1 MADMGCDKMNENKE
15 DISQGRRPFSQVKGL
30 LALLGLV
37 LLLVGAWTLCYDL
50 ITDQVIKIAVENMEE
65 LSQHDERSIG
75 ANLENKWEVLKG
87 IGRYLQTQNI
97 DDTEELLQEIED
109 CQNLLDCLQMTLV
122 SDDGFYVNSKGET
135 GQDPSI
141 LDGRQEGKKM
151 FAYRIENPDTEQED
165 WTEELRMGVQIDPI
179 TVEGITYSYL
189 TTRMSIDAIESDL
202 KIDSY
207 GGLGYSSV
215 IDPDGSYIVSSFR
228 DQLPDDNNFF
238 TSLDKG
244 TLPEEYSMER
254 IQELINKQEPFSFE
268 YTREGGEPCVI
279 VFDPMPKIQWF
290 FITVVPRSVFEQ
302 QSMALVSIFAVLTT
316 ILMVVVIWTFMLML
330 RRRAKRLVLEQ
341 KHREELANA
350 LALAEQASRAKT
362 TFLNNMSHDIRT
374 PMNAIIGFTALAST
388 HIDNKERVLDYLGK
402 IGQSSNHLL
411 SLINDILD
419 MSRIESG
426 KVNIKEKPENLAEIL
441 HSLRDIIQ
449 ADVHSRQLDFFID
462 TVDVIDE
469 NIYCDRLRLNQIL
482 LNILSNAMKFTAPGG
497 TVSMRITEKSVSHA
511 GYASY
516 EFFIKD
522 TGIGMSPEFVKTIF
536 EPFTRERSSTVSNTQ
551 GTGLGMAITKTIVDI
566 MGGTIEVS
574 SEEGKGSE
582 FTVTLDFRLLK
593 EQREAPRIE
602 RLAGLRGLVVDDDI
616 NTCQSVAQMLRQ
628 IGMRS
633 EWTMYGK
640 EAVVRTEEALK
651 LGDQFHVYI
660 IDWLMPDLNG
670 IETVRRIRQV
680 VGKNAPIII
689 LSAYD
694 WADIEDEARK
704 AGVTDFVSKPLF
716 LSDLHRVLLKACGD
730 LVEESEPEPLLSLD
744 TDFQGRR
751 ILLVEDN
758 ELNKEIAEELLHQEG
773 FLVETAENGQKA
785 VDTVQDRQPG
795 WFDLVLMDIQMP
807 VMDGYEAT
815 RQIRALPDPVRAGVP
830 IIAMTANAFDEDKR
844 AAAEAGMDG
853 HVGKPI
859 DIPVLLQLLHDV
871 LAGGQGKAVPLD

>member
-1 MADMGCDKMNENKE
+1 MYANKE
-15 DISQGRRPFSQVKGL
+15 DENRDQGALSQGKWL
-30 LALLGLV
+30 LALAALI
-37 LLLVGAWTLCYDL
+37 LLMAGVWMLCYDL
-50 ITDQVIKIAVENMEE
+50 ITDQIIKIAIENMEE

-87 IGRYLQTQNI
+87 IGRYLEIQKP
-97 DDTEELLQEIED
+97 DDTAGLLQEMED
-109 CQNLLDCLQMTLV
+109 CENMFNCLRMTLV
-122 SDDGFYVNSKGET
+122 SDDAFYVNSKGEA
-135 GQDPSI
+135 
-141 LDGRQEGKKM
+141 GRDEAMLAGCREGKKM
-151 FAYRIENPDTEQED
+151 FVYRLENPDAEQEG
-165 WTEELRMGVQIDPI
+165 WAEELRMGVRIDPI
-179 TVEGITYSYL
+179 TVEGITYRYL
-189 TTRMSIDAIESDL
+189 TARLSIDAIESDL

-207 GGLGYSSV
+207 NGLGYSSV
-215 IDPDGSYIVSSFR
+215 IDTDGSYIVNSFR
-228 DQLPDDNNFF
+228 DQLPNDNKFF
-238 TSLDKG
+238 TSLDRG
-244 TLPEEYSMER
+244 TLPREYSLER
-254 IQELINKQEPFSFE
+254 IRELIDNLESFSFE
-268 YTREGGEPCVI
+268 FTREGGEQCVI

-290 FITVVPRSVFEQ
+290 FITVVPRSVFER
-302 QSMALVSIFAVLTT
+302 QSIALISIFAVLTA
-316 ILMVVVIWTFMLML
+316 ILMAVVIWSAMLLL
-330 RRRAKRLVLEQ
+330 RRRAKRLLVEQ
-341 KHREELANA
+341 KHREELADA
-350 LALAEQASRAKT
+350 LALAEQANRAKT

-388 HIDNKERVLDYLGK
+388 HIDNKEQVMGYLGK

-449 ADVHSRQLDFFID
+449 ADIHSRRLEFFID
-462 TVDVIDE
+462 TVDVTDE
-469 NIYCDRLRLNQIL
+469 SIYCDRLRLNQVL
-482 LNILSNAMKFTAPGG
+482 LNILSNAMKFTPSGG
-497 TVSMRITEKSVSHA
+497 TVSMRITERAVSRT

-516 EFFIKD
+516 EFCIKD
-522 TGIGMSPEFVKTIF
+522 TGIGMSPEFIKTIF

-551 GTGLGMAITKTIVDI
+551 GTGLGMAITKTIVDM
-566 MGGTIEVS
+566 MGGTIEVR

-582 FTVTLDFRLLK
+582 FIVTLDFRLQE

-602 RLAGLRGLVVDDDI
+602 QLVGLRGLVVDDDI

-628 IGMRS
+628 VGMRS
-633 EWTMYGK
+633 EWTMYGR

-680 VGKNAPIII
+680 VGDNAPIII

-694 WADIEDEARK
+694 WADIEEEARR

-730 LVEESEPEPLLSLD
+730 LMEESAPEPLLSLD

-758 ELNKEIAEELLHQEG
+758 ELNREIAEELLYQEG
-773 FLVETAENGQKA
+773 FLVETVENGQEA
-785 VDTVQDRQPG
+785 VDAVRDKQPG
-795 WFDLVLMDIQMP
+795 WFDLVLMDVQMP

-815 RQIRALPDPVRAGVP
+815 RQIRALPDPVRAHVP
-830 IIAMTANAFDEDKR
+830 IIAMTANAFSEDKQ
-844 AAAEAGMDG
+844 AAAEAGMNG

-859 DIPVLLQLLHDV
+859 DIPLLLKTLRDV
-871 LAGGQGKAVPLD
+871 LAGDQAKAMPCD

>member
-1 MADMGCDKMNENKE
+1 MYVNKE
-15 DISQGRRPFSQVKGL
+15 DENQSRGFFSQGKWL
-30 LALLGLV
+30 LALAALV
-37 LLLVGAWTLCYDL
+37 FLMGGVWMLCYDL
-50 ITDQVIKIAVENMEE
+50 ITDQIIKIAVENMEE

-87 IGRYLQTQNI
+87 IGRYLEIQKPN
-97 DDTEELLQEIED
+97 DTEELLREMADYE
-109 CQNLLDCLQMTLV
+109 NLFNCLQMTLI
-122 SDDGFYVNSKGET
+122 SDDAFYVTSKGEA
-135 GQDPSI
+135 
-141 LDGRQEGKKM
+141 GRDETVLAGCRKDKKM
-151 FAYRIENPDTEQED
+151 FAYRLENPDARQGD
-165 WTEELRMGVQIDPI
+165 WTEELRMGVQIDPV
-179 TVEGITYSYL
+179 TVEGITYNYL
-189 TTRMSIDAIESDL
+189 TAQLSIDAIESDL

-207 GGLGYSSV
+207 NGLGYSSV
-215 IDPDGSYIVSSFR
+215 IDSDGSYIVNSFR

-244 TLPEEYSMER
+244 TLPREYPLER
-254 IQELINKQEPFSFE
+254 IRELIDNQVAFAFE
-268 YTREGGEPCVI
+268 YTREGGERCVI

-302 QSMALVSIFAVLTT
+302 QSIALISIFAVLTT
-316 ILMVVVIWTFMLML
+316 ILMAVVIWSAMLLL
-330 RRRAKRLVLEQ
+330 RRRAKRLLVEQ
-341 KHREELANA
+341 KHREELADA
-350 LALAEQASRAKT
+350 LALAEQANRAKT

-449 ADVHSRQLDFFID
+449 ADVHSRQLEFFID

-482 LNILSNAMKFTAPGG
+482 LNILSNAMKFTPPGG
-497 TVSMRITEKSVSHA
+497 TVSMRITERTVSRT

-516 EFFIKD
+516 EFRIKD
-522 TGIGMSPEFVKTIF
+522 TGIGMSSEFVETIF

-551 GTGLGMAITKTIVDI
+551 GTGLGMAITKTIVDM
-566 MGGTIEVS
+566 MGGTIEVH
-574 SEEGKGSE
+574 SEVDKGSE
-582 FTVTLDFRLLK
+582 FKVTLELRLL
-593 EQREAPRIE
+593 EERREAPRIE
-602 RLAGLRGLVVDDDI
+602 RLVGLRGLVVDDDI

-680 VGKNAPIII
+680 VGDNAPIII

-694 WADIEDEARK
+694 WADIEEEARR

-730 LVEESEPEPLLSLD
+730 FVEEPAPEPLLSLD
-744 TDFQGRR
+744 TDFQNRR

-758 ELNKEIAEELLHQEG
+758 ELNMEIAEELLYQKG
-773 FLVETAENGQKA
+773 FQVETAENGQEA
-785 VDTVQDRQPG
+785 VDIVRDRQPG
-795 WFDLVLMDIQMP
+795 WFDLVLMDVQMP

-815 RQIRALPDPVRAGVP
+815 RQIRALPDPVRAHVP
-830 IIAMTANAFDEDKR
+830 IIAMTANAFDEDKQ
-844 AAAEAGMDG
+844 AAAEAHMDG

-859 DIPVLLQLLHDV
+859 DIPALLKVLREI
-871 LAGGQGKAVPLD
+871 LARDQAKMPPRD

>member
-1 MADMGCDKMNENKE
+1 MSANKE
-15 DISQGRRPFSQVKGL
+15 DGKRSRKPFNQGKWV
-30 LALLGLV
+30 LALAALV
-37 LLLVGAWTLCYDL
+37 LLMAGVWKLCYDL
-50 ITDQVIKIAVENMEE
+50 ITDQVIKIAIENMEE
-65 LSQHDERSIG
+65 LSKHDERSIG
-75 ANLENKWEVLKG
+75 SNLENRWEVLKG
-87 IGRYLQTQNI
+87 VGRYLQIQTPDN
-97 DDTEELLQEIED
+97 TEELLQEMED
-109 CQNLLDCLQMTLV
+109 CENLVNCIRMTLV
-122 SDDGFYVNSKGET
+122 STDGFYVNSKGE
-135 GQDPSI
+135 S
-141 LDGRQEGKKM
+141 GRDETMLTDAQKEKKM
-151 FAYRIENPDTEQED
+151 FAYRIENPDADLEG
-165 WTEELRMGVQIDPI
+165 WTEELRMGVRIDPI
-179 TVEGITYSYL
+179 TVDGITYTYL
-189 TTRMSIDAIESDL
+189 TTRLSIDAIESDL

-207 GGLGYSSV
+207 NGLGYSSV
-215 IDPDGSYIVSSFR
+215 IDTDGSYIVNSFR
-228 DQLPDDNNFF
+228 DQFLEDNNFF

-244 TLPEEYSMER
+244 TLPQEYPMER
-254 IQELINKQEPFSFE
+254 IRELIDSLESFSFE

-302 QSMALVSIFAVLTT
+302 QSMALVSIFAVLTI
-316 ILMVVVIWTFMLML
+316 ILMTVVLWSSMLML
-330 RRRAKRLVLEQ
+330 RRRAKRLLAEQ
-341 KHREELANA
+341 KHRQELSDA
-350 LALAEQASRAKT
+350 LALAEQANRAKT

-426 KVNIKEKPENLAEIL
+426 KVNIEEKPENLAEIL

-449 ADVHSRQLDFFID
+449 ADVHSRQLEFFID
-462 TVDVIDE
+462 TVDVTDE
-469 NIYCDRLRLNQIL
+469 NIYCDRLRLNQVL
-482 LNILSNAMKFTAPGG
+482 LNILSNAMKFTPPGG
-497 TVSMRITEKSVSHA
+497 TVSMRITERAVSRT

-516 EFFIKD
+516 EFCIKD

-536 EPFTRERSSTVSNTQ
+536 EPFTREHSSTVSRTQ
-551 GTGLGMAITKTIVDI
+551 GTGLGMAITKTIVDM
-566 MGGTIEVS
+566 MGGDVKVR

-582 FTVTLDFRLLK
+582 FTVTLDLRLRE

-640 EAVVRTEEALK
+640 EAVIRTEEALK

-680 VGKNAPIII
+680 VGSDAPIII

-730 LVEESEPEPLLSLD
+730 MVEAAAPEPLLSLD
-744 TDFQGRR
+744 TDFEGRR
-751 ILLVEDN
+751 VLLVEDN
-758 ELNKEIAEELLHQEG
+758 ELNKEIAEELLYQEG
-773 FLVETAENGQKA
+773 FLVETAENGQEA
-785 VDTVQDRQPG
+785 VDAVRNRQAG
-795 WFDLVLMDIQMP
+795 WFDLVLMDVQMP

-815 RQIRALPDPVRAGVP
+815 RQIRALPDPVRAHVP
-830 IIAMTANAFDEDKR
+830 IIAMTANAFDEDKQ
-844 AAAEAGMDG
+844 AAAEANMDG

-859 DIPVLLQLLHDV
+859 DIPVLLKILRDV
-871 LAGGQGKAVPLD
+871 LARDQARAASGE

>member
-1 MADMGCDKMNENKE
+1 MYVNKE
-15 DISQGRRPFSQVKGL
+15 DKNWRRMLRKQGKWF
-30 LALLGLV
+30 LAFAPLV
-37 LLLVGAWTLCYDL
+37 LLMAGVWVLCYEL
-50 ITDQVIKIAVENMEE
+50 ITDQIIKIAIENMEE

-75 ANLENKWEVLKG
+75 ANLENKWEVLQG
-87 IGRYLQTQNI
+87 IGRYLEIQKP
-97 DDTEELLQEIED
+97 DDTEGLLREMED
-109 CQNLLDCLQMTLV
+109 CENLLDCLRMTLI
-122 SDDGFYVNSKGET
+122 SDDASYVNSKGEA
-135 GQDPSI
+135 
-141 LDGRQEGKKM
+141 GRDEAVLAGCQKDKRM
-151 FAYRIENPDTEQED
+151 FAYRIENSDAEQEG
-165 WTEELRMGVQIDPI
+165 WAEELRMGVQIDPI
-179 TVEGITYSYL
+179 TVDGITYSYL
-189 TTRMSIDAIESDL
+189 TARLSIDAIESDL

-207 GGLGYSSV
+207 NGLGYSSV
-215 IDPDGSYIVSSFR
+215 IDSDGSYIVNSFR

-238 TSLDKG
+238 TSLDRG
-244 TLPEEYSMER
+244 DLPSEYPLER
-254 IQELINKQEPFSFE
+254 IRELIGNLETFAFE
-268 YTREGGEPCVI
+268 YTREGGEQCVI

-302 QSMALVSIFAVLTT
+302 QSMALISIFAVLTI
-316 ILMVVVIWTFMLML
+316 ILMVVVIWSAMLLM
-330 RRRAKRLVLEQ
+330 RRRAKRLLVEQ
-341 KHREELANA
+341 KHREELADA
-350 LALAEQASRAKT
+350 LALAEQANRAKT

-449 ADVHSRQLDFFID
+449 ADVHSRQLEFFID
-462 TVDVIDE
+462 TVDVTDE
-469 NIYCDRLRLNQIL
+469 NIYCDRLRLNQVL
-482 LNILSNAMKFTAPGG
+482 LNILSNAMKFTPPGG
-497 TVSMRITEKSVSHA
+497 TVSMRITERAVSRT

-516 EFFIKD
+516 EFCIKD
-522 TGIGMSPEFVKTIF
+522 TGIGMSSEFVKTIF

-551 GTGLGMAITKTIVDI
+551 GTGLGMAITKTIVDM
-566 MGGTIEVS
+566 MGGTIKVC

-582 FTVTLDFRLLK
+582 FNVNLELRLQE
-593 EQREAPRIE
+593 EQREAPHIK
-602 RLAGLRGLVVDDDI
+602 RLVGLRGLVVDDDI

-680 VGKNAPIII
+680 VGSNAPIII

-694 WADIEDEARK
+694 WADIEEEARK

-730 LVEESEPEPLLSLD
+730 FVEEPAPEPLLSLD

-751 ILLVEDN
+751 VLLVEDN
-758 ELNKEIAEELLHQEG
+758 ELNMEIAEELLYQKG
-773 FLVETAENGQKA
+773 FLVETAENGQEA
-785 VDTVQDRQPG
+785 VDAVRDRQPG
-795 WFDLVLMDIQMP
+795 WFDLVLMDVQMP

-815 RQIRALPDPVRAGVP
+815 RQIRALPDPMRARVP
-830 IIAMTANAFDEDKR
+830 IIAMTANAFDEDKQ
-844 AAAEAGMDG
+844 AAAEADMNG

-859 DIPVLLQLLHDV
+859 DISVLLKVLRDV
-871 LAGGQGKAVPLD
+871 LTGAQGKDAPRD

>member
-1 MADMGCDKMNENKE
+1 MFASKE
-15 DISQGRRPFSQVKGL
+15 DENRSRGL
-30 LALLGLV
+30 SSHGKWVLAFLPLV
-37 LLLVGAWTLCYDL
+37 LLMAGTWILCYNL
-50 ITDQVIKIAVENMEE
+50 ITDQIIKIAIENMEE

-87 IGRYLQTQNI
+87 IGRYLEIQEPA
-97 DDTEELLQEIED
+97 DTEELLQELAD
-109 CQNLLDCLQMTLV
+109 CENLFTCLRLTLV
-122 SDDGFYVNSKGET
+122 SDDAFYVNSKGEA
-135 GQDPSI
+135 GKSEALRDSFP
-141 LDGRQEGKKM
+141 EGKKM
-151 FAYRIENPDTEQED
+151 FAFRFENPDEGQENPTEK
-165 WTEELRMGVQIDPI
+165 LCMGVRIDPI
-179 TVEGITYSYL
+179 TVEGISYTYLSARL
-189 TTRMSIDAIESDL
+189 SIDAIESDL

-207 GGLGYSSV
+207 NGLGYSSV
-215 IDPDGSYIVSSFR
+215 INSDGSYIVNSFR
-228 DQLPDDNNFF
+228 DQIPDNNNFF
-238 TSLDKG
+238 DSLDKG
-244 TLPEEYSMER
+244 TLPEEYSLER
-254 IQELINKQEPFSFE
+254 VRRLVDNQETFSFE
-268 YTREGGEPCVI
+268 FTREGGEECVI

-302 QSMALVSIFAVLTT
+302 QSMGLISIFAVLTT
-316 ILMVVVIWTFMLML
+316 VLMLVVIWSSALLL
-330 RRRAKRLVLEQ
+330 RRRAKRLQAER
-341 KHREELANA
+341 KHREELADA

-388 HIDNKERVLDYLGK
+388 HIDNKERVLDYLEK
-402 IGQSSNHLL
+402 IGKSSNHLL

-426 KVNIKEKPENLAEIL
+426 KVNIEEKPENLAEIL
-441 HSLRDIIQ
+441 HGLRDIIQ
-449 ADVHSRQLDFFID
+449 ADVHAKQLEFFID
-462 TVDVIDE
+462 TVDVTDE
-469 NIYCDRLRLNQIL
+469 NIYCDRLRLNQVL
-482 LNILSNAMKFTAPGG
+482 LNILSNAMKFTSPGG
-497 TVSMRITEKSVSHA
+497 TVSMRITQRSISRT

-516 EFFIKD
+516 EFYIKD
-522 TGIGMSPEFVKTIF
+522 TGIGMSSEFVKTIF

-551 GTGLGMAITKTIVDI
+551 GTGLGMAITKTIVDM
-566 MGGTIEVS
+566 MGGTIEVR

-582 FTVTLDFRLLK
+582 FIVVLDLRLRD
-593 EQREAPRIE
+593 EQRQTPRIE

-680 VGKNAPIII
+680 VGSGAPIII

-694 WADIEDEARK
+694 WADIEEEARM

-730 LVEESEPEPLLSLD
+730 LMEEAAPEPLLSLD

-751 ILLVEDN
+751 VLLVEDN
-758 ELNKEIAEELLHQEG
+758 ELNKEIAEELLYQEG
-773 FLVETAENGQKA
+773 FLVETAENGQEA
-785 VDTVQDRQPG
+785 VDAVRDREPG
-795 WFDLVLMDIQMP
+795 WFDVILMDVQMP

-815 RQIRALPDPVRAGVP
+815 RQIRALPDPVRAHVP
-830 IIAMTANAFDEDKR
+830 IIAMTANAFDEDR
-844 AAAEAGMDG
+844 QAAAEAEMDG

-859 DIPVLLQLLHDV
+859 DIPDLLKILHDV
-871 LAGGQGKAVPLD
+871 LAAEQAKAAHDRPAV

>member
-1 MADMGCDKMNENKE
+1 MYVNKK
-15 DISQGRRPFSQVKGL
+15 SKNRGRSFFNQGKWL
-30 LALLGLV
+30 LALAALV
-37 LLLVGAWTLCYDL
+37 FLMVGAWILCYDL
-50 ITDQVIKIAVENMEE
+50 ITEQIIKIAVENMKE
-65 LSQHDERSIG
+65 LSKHDERSIG
-75 ANLENKWEVLKG
+75 SNLENKWEVLKG
-87 IGRYLQTQNI
+87 IGRYLRIQTP
-97 DDTEELLQEIED
+97 DDTAGLCGEMED
-109 CQNLLDCLQMTLV
+109 CGNLMDCLRMTLV
-122 SDDGFYVNSKGET
+122 SDDASYVNSIGES
-135 GQDPSI
+135 GRDEAM
-141 LDGRQEGKKM
+141 LDGCREGKKM
-151 FAYRIENPDTEQED
+151 FAYRIENPDAEQEG
-165 WTEELRMGVQIDPI
+165 WAEELRMGVQIDPI
-179 TVEGITYSYL
+179 VVEGITYRYL
-189 TTRMSIDAIESDL
+189 TARLAIDAIESDL

-207 GGLGYSSV
+207 NGLGYSSV
-215 IDPDGSYIVSSFR
+215 IDPDGSYIVNSFR
-228 DQLPDDNNFF
+228 DQIPGNNNFF
-238 TSLDKG
+238 TALDRG
-244 TLPEEYSMER
+244 GLPKDYPMER
-254 IQELINKQEPFSFE
+254 IRELIANLETFSFE
-268 YTREGGEPCVI
+268 YTREDGERCVI

-302 QSMALVSIFAVLTT
+302 QSMALISIFAVLTV
-316 ILMVVVIWTFMLML
+316 ILMAVVIWTSMLLL
-330 RRRAKRLVLEQ
+330 RRRAKSLLVER
-341 KHREELANA
+341 KHREELADA
-350 LALAEQASRAKT
+350 LALAEQANRAKT

-388 HIDNKERVLDYLGK
+388 HIDNRERVLDYLGK

-449 ADVHSRQLDFFID
+449 ADIHSRQLEFFID

-469 NIYCDRLRLNQIL
+469 NIYCDRLRLNQVL
-482 LNILSNAMKFTAPGG
+482 LNILSNAMKFTPPGG
-497 TVSMRITEKSVSHA
+497 TVSMRITERTVSRT

-516 EFFIKD
+516 EFCIKD

-536 EPFTRERSSTVSNTQ
+536 EPFTREHSSTVSNIQ
-551 GTGLGMAITKTIVDI
+551 GTGLGMAITKTIVDM
-566 MGGTIEVS
+566 MGGVIVVH
-574 SEEGKGSE
+574 SEESKGSE
-582 FTVTLDFRLLK
+582 FIVTLDLRLQE
-593 EQREAPRIE
+593 EQREVPRIE
-602 RLAGLRGLVVDDDI
+602 RLVGLRGLVVDDDI

-680 VGKNAPIII
+680 VGSSAPIII

-694 WADIEDEARK
+694 WADIEDEARR

-716 LSDLHRVLLKACGD
+716 LSDLHRVLLRACGD
-730 LVEESEPEPLLSLD
+730 LEEAAPEPLLSLD
-744 TDFQGRR
+744 MDFQGRR

-758 ELNKEIAEELLHQEG
+758 ELNKEIAQELLYQEG
-773 FLVETAENGQKA
+773 FLVETAENGQEA
-785 VDTVQDRQPG
+785 VNTVQERQPG
-795 WFDLVLMDIQMP
+795 WFDLVLMDVQMP

-815 RQIRALPDPVRAGVP
+815 RQIRALADPVRASVP
-830 IIAMTANAFDEDKR
+830 IIAMTANAFDEDR
-844 AAAEAGMDG
+844 QAAAEAGMDG

-859 DIPVLLQLLHDV
+859 DIPVLLKILRDV
-871 LAGGQGKAVPLD
+871 LTGDQAKAACGEGE

>member
-1 MADMGCDKMNENKE
+1 MFTNKKDENRGFKFL
-15 DISQGRRPFSQVKGL
+15 SQRKWL
-30 LALLGLV
+30 LTLAALM
-37 LLLVGAWTLCYDL
+37 LLMTGVWMICYDL
-50 ITDQVIKIAVENMEE
+50 ITDRIIKIAIQNTMKE
-65 LSQHDERSIG
+65 LAQHDRRSIG

-87 IGRYLQTQNI
+87 IGRYLEI
-97 DDTEELLQEIED
+97 RKPDDTETLIREMEGCE
-109 CQNLLDCLQMTLV
+109 NLFDCLKMTLV
-122 SDDGFYVNSKGET
+122 SDDAFYVNSKGEA
-135 GQDPSI
+135 GQDEALLASFP
-141 LDGRQEGKKM
+141 EGKKM
-151 FAYRIENPDTEQED
+151 FAYRIENPDADQEG
-165 WTEELRMGVQIDPI
+165 WAEELRMGVQIDPI
-179 TVEGITYSYL
+179 TVDGITYTYL
-189 TTRMSIDAIESDL
+189 TARLSIDAIESDL

-215 IDPDGSYIVSSFR
+215 IDSDGSYIVNSFR
-228 DQLPDDNNFF
+228 DELPNNNFF

-244 TLPEEYSMER
+244 ILPKEYPIER
-254 IQELINKQEPFSFE
+254 IRELVDNQESFSFE
-268 YTREGGEPCVI
+268 YTREDGKQCII
-279 VFDPMPKIQWF
+279 VFDPMRKIQWS

-302 QSMALVSIFAVLTT
+302 QSMAIISVFAVLTS
-316 ILMVVVIWTFMLML
+316 ILMVVVVCAAALLL
-330 RRRAKRLVLEQ
+330 RRRAKSLLVEK
-341 KHREELANA
+341 KHREELADA
-350 LALAEQASRAKT
+350 LALAEQANRAKT

-402 IGQSSNHLL
+402 IGKSSNHLL

-426 KVNIKEKPENLAEIL
+426 KVNITEKPENLAEML

-449 ADVHSRQLDFFID
+449 ADIHSRQLEFFID
-462 TVDVIDE
+462 TVDVTDE
-469 NIYCDRLRLNQIL
+469 SIYCDRLRLNQVL
-482 LNILSNAMKFTAPGG
+482 LNILSNAMKFTSPGG
-497 TVSMRITEKSVSHA
+497 TVSMRITERAVSRT

-516 EFFIKD
+516 EFCIKD

-536 EPFTRERSSTVSNTQ
+536 EPFTREHSSTVSSIQ
-551 GTGLGMAITKTIVDI
+551 GTGLGMAITQTIVDM
-566 MGGTIEVS
+566 MGGSIEVH

-582 FTVTLDFRLLK
+582 FIVTLDLRLQ
-593 EQREAPRIE
+593 EERREIPRIE
-602 RLAGLRGLVVDDDI
+602 WLAGLRGLVVDDDI

-640 EAVVRTEEALK
+640 EAVIRTKEALK

-680 VGKNAPIII
+680 VGSNAPIII

-694 WADIEDEARK
+694 WSDIEDEARR

-730 LVEESEPEPLLSLD
+730 LIEEAAPEPLLSLD
-744 TDFQGRR
+744 TDFEGRR
-751 ILLVEDN
+751 VLLVEDN
-758 ELNKEIAEELLHQEG
+758 ELNKEIAEELLCQEG
-773 FLVETAENGQKA
+773 FLVETAENGKEA
-785 VDTVQDRQPG
+785 VDAVRDRQPG
-795 WFDLVLMDIQMP
+795 WFDLILMDVQMP

-815 RQIRALPDPVRAGVP
+815 RCIRALSDPVRAHVP
-830 IIAMTANAFDEDKR
+830 IIAMTANAFDEDKQ

-859 DIPVLLQLLHDV
+859 DIPVLLKILRDV
-871 LAGGQGKAVPLD
+871 LAKNQKKAASCE